1 MKPNELR
8 DLSPEELENKEAE
21 LKDQLFKL
29 RFQQAL
35 GQLEDT
41 MKLKIIKKDLAR
53 IKTIQREEALSQKE
67 QDQP

>member
-1 MKPNELR
+1 MKPQELR
-8 DLSPEELENKEAE
+8 DLSPEELENKETE

-41 MKLKIIKKDLAR
+41 MKLKMIKKDLAR

-67 QDQP
+67 QEQP